1 MTKILV
7 VDDEKDVCDFV
18 QNFFQERGCTVFCA
32 LSGFHALD
40 IVNKEKPDLILLDV
54 RMREMDG
61 LETLRKIRKADKDVK
76 VFMVT
81 AADEQ
86 DKIDTARE
94 LGVSKYLTKPLDLSD
109 LEKAVRAC
117 SKKG

>member
-18 QNFFQERGCTVFCA
+18 QNFFEERGCTVFCA
-32 LSGFHALD
+32 LNGFHALE
-40 IVNKEKPDLILLDV
+40 IVDKEKPDLILLDV

-61 LETLRKIRKADKDVK
+61 LETLRKIRKTGKNVK

-86 DKIDTARE
+86 DKIDAARD
-94 LGVSKYLTKPLDLSD
+94 LGVCKYLTKPLDLAD
-109 LEKAVRAC
+109 LEKAVQSC